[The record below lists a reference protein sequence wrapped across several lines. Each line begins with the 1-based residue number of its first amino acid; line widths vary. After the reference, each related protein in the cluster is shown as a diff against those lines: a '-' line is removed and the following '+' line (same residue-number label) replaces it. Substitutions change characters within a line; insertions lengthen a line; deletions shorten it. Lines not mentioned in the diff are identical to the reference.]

1 MWQFDSLWSM
11 LAPPMGDD
19 LQNAAAANGGP
30 EEVQIPPP
38 GSVIAGKYR
47 VEEIIARGGV
57 GVVLSAWHT
66 ILNQRVAI
74 KFLLPNVSGKKDAAA
89 RFLREARAASRI
101 QSEHVVRILDMGT
114 HDSGAPFLVMEFLVG
129 TDLSVLIRRRG
140 RSRISDAVDYIIQT
154 CEALAEAHA
163 LGIVHRDL
171 KPANLFLTERPDGS
185 PFIKVVDFGMSKAL
199 LPEVMGGASIEVSLT
214 ATSVSVGSP
223 AYMSPEQ
230 VRSAKY
236 VDSRTDVW
244 SLGVILFELLA
255 GRPPFEANNLF
266 GICAKITA
274 DKPPMLRTLRS
285 DVSEELE
292 AIVMGCLTKDVNER
306 IQNVAELSQALLP
319 FATVESKTAVER
331 IARVLSGTKTRSS
344 RPVESGNEPPVHI
357 PSAPRQVAISVD
369 ASSALEDTTSAELPS
384 SSKQRVR
391 NNSVPPA
398 SPSGRAGNSLSPP
411 PAHNSSPPQQQGVS
425 LLTLGLAVVAAV
437 AVAIA
442 VMLAIR

>member
-1 MWQFDSLWSM
+1 M

-19 LQNAAAANGGP
+19 VQNAAAMSGP
-30 EEVQIPPP
+30 DEAIPPP
-38 GSVIAGKYR
+38 GSMIAGKYR

-57 GVVLSAWHT
+57 GVVLSAWHA

-74 KFLLPNVSGKKDAAA
+74 KFLLPAVVGKKDAAA

-140 RSRISDAVDYIIQT
+140 RARVADAVDYIIQT

-274 DKPPMLRTLRS
+274 DKPPQLRAIRS

-306 IQNVAELSQALLP
+306 IQNVAVLSQALLP
-319 FATVESKTAVER
+319 FATAESKPAVER
-331 IARVLSGTKTRSS
+331 IARVLSGTKTRSN
-344 RPVESGNEPPVHI
+344 RPPESGTEGVVQI
-357 PSAPRQVAISVD
+357 PSVPKQIAISID
-369 ASSALEDTTSAELPS
+369 NAPALDDTTSVEQPS

-391 NNSVPPA
+391 HGHSVPPAA
-398 SPSGRAGNSLSPP
+398 SPSGRAASSLAPPANGPNSSAPP
-411 PAHNSSPPQQQGVS
+411 PQGVS

>member
-1 MWQFDSLWSM
+1 M
-11 LAPPMGDD
+11 LAASMTDKHALD
-19 LQNAAAANGGP
+19 QDHESSGP
-30 EEVQIPPP
+30 RPEDSAIPPA
-38 GSVIAGKYR
+38 GSMIAGKYR

-66 ILNQRVAI
+66 VLNQRVAI
-74 KFLLPNVSGKKDAAA
+74 KFLLPTSLSKRDTAT

-101 QSEHVVRILDMGT
+101 QNEHVVRILDMGT
-114 HDSGAPFLVMEFLVG
+114 HDSGAPFLVMEYLVG
-129 TDLSVLIRRRG
+129 TDLAQLIRRRG
-140 RSRISDAVDYIIQT
+140 RARVEDAVEYVIQV
-154 CEALAEAHA
+154 CDALAEAHA

-230 VRSAKY
+230 VRSAKH

-244 SLGVILFELLA
+244 SLGIILYELLL

-274 DKPPMLRTLRS
+274 DSPPPIRAKRS

-292 AIVMGCLTKDVNER
+292 SVVFACLEKDVNHR

-319 FATVESKTAVER
+319 FASADSKPMVER
-331 IARVLSGTKTRSS
+331 ITRVLSGTKNRSA
-344 RPVESGNEPPVHI
+344 RPPANHEEHVVKI
-357 PSAPRQVAISVD
+357 PSHRKISV
-369 ASSALEDTTSAELPS
+369 SANDSEELTHSEVHSPMRQQAARPHS
-384 SSKQRVR
+384 NSHGRIATRPNSGAPPAHEAPQQVVP
-391 NNSVPPA
+391 SVPP
-398 SPSGRAGNSLSPP
+398 PRT
-411 PAHNSSPPQQQGVS
+411 VS
-425 LLTLGLAVVAAV
+425 MLTLGLVVCV
-437 AVAIA
+437 AVLLVVV